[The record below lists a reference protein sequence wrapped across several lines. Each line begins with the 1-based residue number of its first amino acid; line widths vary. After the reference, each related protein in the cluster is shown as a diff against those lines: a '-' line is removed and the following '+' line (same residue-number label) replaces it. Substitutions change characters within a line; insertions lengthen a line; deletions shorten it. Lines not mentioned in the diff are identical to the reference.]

1 MGACL
6 TSASLVSRPTIALHA
21 GCATRRAFG
30 EFVSQAGVTMLG
42 VVPKLVRAW
51 KLEGTMDGLDWSRI
65 RRFSS
70 TAEPSSPEEM
80 LYLMSLAGYKPVIE
94 YCGGTEIGGGYITG
108 TMVQPCAPSAF
119 TTAAMGLDFV
129 ILEDGRVSDRGELFL
144 IPPSIGLSEH
154 LLNYVHFKE

>member
-1 MGACL
+1 
-6 TSASLVSRPTIALHA
+6 
-21 GCATRRAFG
+21 
-30 EFVSQAGVTMLG
+30 
-42 VVPKLVRAW
+42 
-51 KLEGTMDGLDWSRI
+51 MDGLDWGRI

-119 TTAAMGLDFV
+119 TTAAMGPDFV
-129 ILEDGRVSDRGELFL
+129 FLGDGRGWDRGEPFPF
-144 IPPSIGLSEH
+144 PPSIGWSTDR
-154 LLNYVHFKE
+154 LNSAHFGESFLAFPPGRNAQARHRHAN

>member
-1 MGACL
+1 M
-6 TSASLVSRPTIALHA
+6 ALYV
-21 GCATRRAFG
+21 GSQTRRAFG

-51 KLEGTMDGLDWSRI
+51 KVEGMMDGVDWGRM

-119 TTAAMGLDFV
+119 TNAATGLDYV
-129 ILEDGRVSDRGELFL
+129 ILEDGRML
-144 IPPSIGLSEH
+144 GLGVIVLH
-154 LLNYVHFKE
+154 LTYLRT